1 MVKYETT
8 IVDLEASAGGV
19 YQTTVAPVPV
29 KSSRSWIWKTLA
41 AIAFIA
47 LCAVA
52 AVFFAWHVTK
62 QNQTELPSYSEKQIS
77 TTTALPTQQGKML
90 KQIAER
96 TKAAIH
102 LHGEHSS
109 SLPNDSLKW
118 VSGVDQ
124 SFEQGG
130 LKLDDNKILIPADGL
145 YFVYSQV
152 SYSIQCNPDEDELTQ
167 KFLSHSI
174 WRYTDAVTDWKPLQN
189 SAHSVC
195 QSQEDGKTTY
205 STIYLGAVFKLMQ
218 GDKLSTKT
226 SHAAEV
232 EENYAKTFFGV
243 FAL

>member
-8 IVDLEASAGGV
+8 LLDMEAGAGGV
-19 YQTTVAPVPV
+19 YQTMVAPSPM
-29 KSSRSWIWKTLA
+29 KSSRSWIWKTVA
-41 AIAFIA
+41 AIAFVT

-62 QNQTELPSYSEKQIS
+62 QNQRGNIFTETKINTPSE
-77 TTTALPTQQGKML
+77 QGKIL

-102 LHGEHSS
+102 LRAGEHDSCLES
-109 SLPNDSLKW
+109 ESLKW

-130 LKLDDNKILIPADGL
+130 LKLVGNKIHIPADGL

-152 SYSIQCNPDEDELTQ
+152 SYAILCNEKNEDDGTQ

-174 WRYTDAVTDWKPLQN
+174 WRYTDAVEQWKPLQN
-189 SAHSVC
+189 SAHSIC
-195 QSQEDGKTTY
+195 QSLEHDRTTY
-205 STIYLGAVFKLMQ
+205 STIYLGAVFKLME

-226 SHAAEV
+226 TYVANV
-232 EENYAKTFFGV
+232 EEDYAKTFFGV

>member
-8 IVDLEASAGGV
+8 VADLEAGAGGV
-19 YQTTVAPVPV
+19 YQTTVAPVLV
-29 KSSRSWIWKTLA
+29 KSSRSWIWKTFA
-41 AIAFIA
+41 AITFLA

-52 AVFFAWHVTK
+52 AVFFAWHMTK
-62 QNQTELPSYSEKQIS
+62 PNQKDLRTFFAEKQIS
-77 TTTALPTQQGKML
+77 TPSEQGRML

-102 LHGEHSS
+102 LHGEHVSGS
-109 SLPNDSLKW
+109 ESESLKW

-130 LKLDDNKILIPADGL
+130 LKLNNNVIHIPADGL

-152 SYSIQCNPDEDELTQ
+152 SYAVKCNLDEDDAARN
-167 KFLSHSI
+167 FLSHSI
-174 WRYTDAVTDWKPLQN
+174 WRYTDAVEDWKPLQN

-205 STIYLGAVFKLMQ
+205 STIYLGAVFKLME

-226 SHAAEV
+226 SRMADI
-232 EENYAKTFFGV
+232 EEDYAKTFFGV

>member
-77 TTTALPTQQGKML
+77 TTT
-90 KQIAER
+90 
-96 TKAAIH
+96 
-102 LHGEHSS
+102 GEHSS

>member
-1 MVKYETT
+1 MKYETT
-8 IVDLEASAGGV
+8 IVDMNAGAGGV
-19 YQTTVAPVPV
+19 YQTTVAPIPV
-29 KSSRSWIWKTLA
+29 KSSRSWIWKTVA
-41 AIAFIA
+41 AIAFLA

-52 AVFFAWHVTK
+52 AVFFSLHVMNS
-62 QNQTELPSYSEKQIS
+62 NQKELRPFFAEKQIS
-77 TTTALPTQQGKML
+77 TPSEQGRML

-102 LHGEHSS
+102 LHGEHDSNPQS
-109 SLPNDSLKW
+109 ESLKW

-130 LKLDDNKILIPADGL
+130 LKLANNMIHIPADGL

-152 SYSIQCNPDEDELTQ
+152 SYAIQCNLDEADEADEAQ
-167 KFLSHSI
+167 NFLSHTI
-174 WRYTDAVTDWKPLQN
+174 WRYTDAVGELKALQN
-189 SAHSVC
+189 SAHSIC

-205 STIYLGAVFKLMQ
+205 STIYLGAVFKLME

-226 SHAAEV
+226 MRLTDV
-232 EENYAKTFFGV
+232 EEDYAKTFFGV

>member
-1 MVKYETT
+1 MKYETT
-8 IVDLEASAGGV
+8 IVDLNAGAGGV

-29 KSSRSWIWKTLA
+29 KSSRSWIWKTVA
-41 AIAFIA
+41 AIAFLA

-52 AVFFAWHVTK
+52 AVFFSWHVM
-62 QNQTELPSYSEKQIS
+62 KQIS
-77 TTTALPTQQGKML
+77 TPSEQGRML

-102 LHGEHSS
+102 LHGDNPQSE
-109 SLPNDSLKW
+109 SLKW

-130 LKLDDNKILIPADGL
+130 LKLANNKIHIPADGL

-152 SYSIQCNPDEDELTQ
+152 SYAIQCNLDEDDEAQ
-167 KFLSHSI
+167 NFLSHTI
-174 WRYTDAVTDWKPLQN
+174 WRYTDAVGELKALQN

-205 STIYLGAVFKLMQ
+205 STIYLGAVFKLME
-218 GDKLSTKT
+218 GDELSTKT
-226 SHAAEV
+226 MRLTDV
-232 EENYAKTFFGV
+232 EEDYAKTFFGV

>member
-1 MVKYETT
+1 MKYETT
-8 IVDLEASAGGV
+8 IVDMNAGAGGV
-19 YQTTVAPVPV
+19 YQTTVAPIPV
-29 KSSRSWIWKTLA
+29 KSSRSWIWKTVA
-41 AIAFIA
+41 AIAFLA

-52 AVFFAWHVTK
+52 AVFFSLHVM
-62 QNQTELPSYSEKQIS
+62 KQIS
-77 TTTALPTQQGKML
+77 TPSEQGRML

-102 LHGEHSS
+102 LHGESQT
-109 SLPNDSLKW
+109 SLKW

-130 LKLDDNKILIPADGL
+130 LKLANNMIHIPADGL

-152 SYSIQCNPDEDELTQ
+152 SYAIQCNLDEADEADEAQ
-167 KFLSHSI
+167 NFLSHTI
-174 WRYTDAVTDWKPLQN
+174 WRYTDAVGELKALQN
-189 SAHSVC
+189 SAHSIC

-205 STIYLGAVFKLMQ
+205 STIYLGAVFKLME

-226 SHAAEV
+226 MRLTDV
-232 EENYAKTFFGV
+232 EEDYAKTFFGV